1 MLYSKLET
9 KHEWYSNNSSLNSGL
24 ASGFDETCGRE
35 VITRSRIVEN
45 TTT

>member
-9 KHEWYSNNSSLNSGL
+9 KHEWYFNNSSLNAGL
-24 ASGFDETCGRE
+24 TSGFNEVCGRE
-35 VITRSRIVEN
+35 VITGDRIVEN